1 MIDRSWIGRDLGSFV
16 VEVAPKEV
24 RRFVD
29 AIGEDRPIYRS
40 LAAAQAAGFPWI
52 PLPPTY
58 PFSLMLDREDPFAF
72 LRLLAIE
79 QGRILH
85 AEQRFEY
92 HAPLWAGEPIALSE
106 KVADIY
112 DKKGG
117 LLEFV
122 VLDAVARR
130 ADGTLAVTQRRSLVV
145 RHG

>member
-1 MIDRSWIGRDLGSFV
+1 MVDRSWIGKDLGSFV

-29 AIGEDRPIYRS
+29 AIGDDRPMYRDVE
-40 LAAAQAAGFPWI
+40 AARAAGLAGI
-52 PLPPTY
+52 PIPPTY
-58 PFSLMLDREDPFAF
+58 PFSLMLDREDPFVF
-72 LRLLAIE
+72 LRLLDIP
-79 QGRILH
+79 QGKILH

-92 HAPLWAGEPIALSE
+92 HAPLYAGEPITLTE

-117 LLEFV
+117 ALEFV
-122 VLDAVARR
+122 VLDAEARR
-130 ADGTLAVTQRRSLVV
+130 ADGTLAVTMRRSLVV